1 MNPTSARPRRP
12 ACVPPSVLA
21 AFDDVFGPPG
31 SHRVEGQHAAG
42 CEPVEHHPNGR
53 KVLFHGRGGLG
64 AAEVVE
70 PVAAIEVTPRA
81 SSQAQNAPTA
91 RTEAQHLRSK

>member
-1 MNPTSARPRRP
+1 MTRCLARPAGR
-12 ACVPPSVLA
+12 
-21 AFDDVFGPPG
+21 
-31 SHRVEGQHAAG
+31 RVEGQHAAG

-53 KVLFHGRGGLG
+53 KVLFHGRGGL
-64 AAEVVE
+64 AVAEVVE
-70 PVAAIEVTPRA
+70 PVAAIEGTPRA

>member
-1 MNPTSARPRRP
+1 
-12 ACVPPSVLA
+12 VLA
-21 AFDDVFGPPG
+21 AFDDVLGPPG
-31 SHRVEGQHAAG
+31 SHRIEGQHAAG

-91 RTEAQHLRSK
+91 HTEAQHLRSK

>member
-1 MNPTSARPRRP
+1 VHNAFGD
-12 ACVPPSVLA
+12 VL
-21 AFDDVFGPPG
+21 GPPG
-31 SHRVEGQHAAG
+31 SHRIEGQHAAG

-64 AAEVVE
+64 AVEVVE
-70 PVAAIEVTPRA
+70 PVAAIEGTPRA

-91 RTEAQHLRSK
+91 RTEAQHLGSK